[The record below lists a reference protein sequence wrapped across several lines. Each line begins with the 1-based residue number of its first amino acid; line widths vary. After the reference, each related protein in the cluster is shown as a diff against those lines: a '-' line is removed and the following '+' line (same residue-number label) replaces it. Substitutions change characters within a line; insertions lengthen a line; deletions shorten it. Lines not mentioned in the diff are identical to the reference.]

1 MMDTPTD
8 LDQRIDFVNN
18 ETLEATRRI
27 RNVAEETNDIG
38 VSTLVALNEQ
48 GERLDNVERRLDE
61 MDVDLKQTDRH
72 LNALEKCCYCFSCGC
87 CRAHVVKT
95 KMYKKV
101 YGKGA
106 NITAEEDAIVNQ
118 QPASQSSS
126 GRPNGPIIK
135 SVINDK
141 KEEEMEENMQ

>member
-1 MMDTPTD
+1 MDTPTD

-38 VSTLVALNEQ
+38 SSC
-48 GERLDNVERRLDE
+48 RKDE
-61 MDVDLKQTDRH
+61 DVQ
-72 LNALEKCCYCFSCGC
+72 
-87 CRAHVVKT
+87 
-95 KMYKKV
+95 KV

-135 SVINDK
+135 SVTNDK